1 MTGCDSLVAADD
13 DFVVHD
19 RINLHQ
25 QVFGNAKKPSRDL
38 YRSVSARRARPRRT
52 LARTRAVQNS
62 LRINPGGTAS
72 PYKLSRSA
80 RSIGVTVLMRLVLV
94 DAIPHFSNLLA
105 I

>member
-25 QVFGNAKKPSRDL
+25 QVFGNAKYRPKIFIGLSRTRL
-38 YRSVSARRARPRRT
+38 PT
-52 LARTRAVQNS
+52 TNPPRTRAVQNS

-80 RSIGVTVLMRLVLV
+80 RSIGVTFLMRLVLV